1 MRVYLAN
8 AFSLNML
15 SEPYHLL
22 ECRQLEPHI
31 AALLLHIHGK
41 QLVNAIGHEDL
52 DAVVN
57 NLLTLHVPHLVLPKP
72 ERLTVKL
79 APADAVIV
87 AQYTGPR
94 LEPGTTTLPE
104 DARITFWLV
113 HQCRS
118 PRSTTIAELIDAYQ
132 TAIEREARA
141 TEGQLPSYAH
151 WEGIIELTRRAE
163 ELGARPVE
171 TLEALQQ
178 LSTYAGF

>member
-8 AFSLNML
+8 SFSLNML
-15 SEPYHLL
+15 CERYHLL
-22 ECRQLEPHI
+22 ECRQLEPNMT
-31 AALLLHIHGK
+31 ALLLHVHGK

-79 APADAVIV
+79 APADAVVV

-104 DARITFWLV
+104 GARITFWLV
-113 HQCRS
+113 HQCKS
-118 PRSTTIAELIDAYQ
+118 PRTAPIAELINAYQ
-132 TAIEREARA
+132 EATERA
-141 TEGQLPSYAH
+141 TRETGGQLPGYVH

-163 ELGARPVE
+163 EVGARPVE